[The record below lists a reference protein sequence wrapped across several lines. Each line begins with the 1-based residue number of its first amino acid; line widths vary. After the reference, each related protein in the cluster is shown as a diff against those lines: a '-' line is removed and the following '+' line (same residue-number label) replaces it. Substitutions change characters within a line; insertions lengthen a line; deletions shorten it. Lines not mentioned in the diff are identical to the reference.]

1 MLMLAK
7 LPSGISHSQE
17 RPRNKAG
24 VKPFIVDYFAFS
36 FSRSDIFNM
45 LTQQYIT
52 ANTVTLSRPYLK
64 EYSKFRRS

>member
-7 LPSGISHSQE
+7 LPSGVSHSQE

-24 VKPFIVDYFAFS
+24 VKPFIVAYYECS

-45 LTQQYIT
+45 LTQQYVT
-52 ANTVTLSRPYLK
+52 ANTVILSRPYLK
-64 EYSKFRRS
+64 EYSRFSRS